1 MRTGE
6 EQTNVS
12 LFLIF
17 HCSDYRAPHQL
28 PLPIVCCLRS
38 GRHSLILGLALVSVD
53 DDQICRRFCEWLSNQ
68 YQPFPAISSHLQP
81 FTAISKYLQ
90 PFTVIQ
96 AMYSHVLHTLVF

>member
-38 GRHSLILGLALVSVD
+38 GRHSHIRGLALVSVD

-68 YQPFPAISSHLQP
+68 YQPLLISWPDPDLKI
-81 FTAISKYLQ
+81 TE
-90 PFTVIQ
+90 
-96 AMYSHVLHTLVF
+96 